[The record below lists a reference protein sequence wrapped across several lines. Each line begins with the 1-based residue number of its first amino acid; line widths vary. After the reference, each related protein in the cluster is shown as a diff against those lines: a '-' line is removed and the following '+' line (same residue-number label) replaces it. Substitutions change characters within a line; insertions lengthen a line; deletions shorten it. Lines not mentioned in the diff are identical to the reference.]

1 MDRLISVIWLT
12 LLAFVITF
20 LSLDGTRDRFV
31 ELTRMYPYFMGM
43 LKIAVLGTMGELL
56 GGKIASGKWK
66 ISGIRIHQRI
76 LIWALFGIVFTAVFP
91 LFSFGVDGLLKKKLI
106 PGLGNKVITAF
117 WKSFFI
123 NMLFGFSMMVFHRF
137 TDTLICN
144 GKLFTFWP
152 VVKTFKSIDWE
163 NMFRIVGVSC
173 IWFWI
178 PAHTITFMLPPEFR
192 VMSAALLA
200 IVLGF
205 ILGLAKRK
213 SLQTV

>member
-1 MDRLISVIWLT
+1 MDRIISLIWFT
-12 LLAFVITF
+12 LLACVVTF
-20 LSLDGTRDRFV
+20 LTLDVTRVRFV
-31 ELTRMYPYFMGM
+31 ELTLMYPYIMGM

-56 GGKIASGKWK
+56 GCKVATGKWK
-66 ISGIRIHQRI
+66 LTGIRIYQRI
-76 LIWALFGIVFTAVFP
+76 GIWALLGIAFTAVFP

-106 PGLGNKVITAF
+106 PGLGGSVITAF
-117 WKSFFI
+117 WKSFFTNI
-123 NMLFGFSMMVFHRF
+123 LFGFPMMIFHRF
-137 TDTLICN
+137 TDTLISN
-144 GKLFTFWP
+144 GKLFTIWP
-152 VVKTFKSIDWE
+152 VVSTFKSIDWE
-163 NMFRIVGVSC
+163 NMFRIVGASC

-213 SLQTV
+213 SLKQN